1 MQMCTVSNHFLC
13 RFLQFD
19 HMRIPRLN
27 LLNKNAG
34 VTKEGKYVTV
44 IKDARKRFSA
54 QLGTLSMGR
63 VSITGIGV
71 TNLKSALVI
80 AVRLVVMIIY

>member
-1 MQMCTVSNHFLC
+1 MSNNFLC

-19 HMRIPRLN
+19 HVRIPRLN

-34 VTKEGKYVTV
+34 ITKEGKYVTV

-80 AVRLVVMIIY
+80 AVRLVVNSNSY